1 MGRQEQSEP
10 TVTVGDVLA
19 VLELARS
26 HLDAAAP
33 VPRSWDAVI
42 AQIRAV
48 LLVQAVPPV
57 PDGALAHASVPG
69 DSTGQYENP

>member
-1 MGRQEQSEP
+1 MGGQAGAEP

-48 LLVQAVPPV
+48 LLERAAPPV
-57 PDGALAHASVPG
+57 AGGDPPRATATEDGAG
-69 DSTGQYENP
+69 GY